1 MSRDKQIEEMAKI
14 IDDNHG
20 FIVSSVETAES
31 LYESGYRKI
40 YDDHERQCTC
50 YALGCQMAEELK
62 REVAEEIFAE
72 IDRMC
77 IDTFGNFN
85 HRVFA
90 ELKKEYAEGKQ

>member
-90 ELKKEYAEGKQ
+90 ELKKKYTEGVE